1 MARTKRSYQFK
12 EGSHV
17 SGDPNKIGKEFERLE
32 KTEDG
37 LTAETAIEA
46 AKVKTSPLH
55 DTFEWDD
62 TAAAHQHRL
71 KQARTLIRSV
81 EVVIIGSNKPKRRG
95 WVHIREG
102 KTSKGR
108 YEPME
113 VVVQEM
119 DLFHSALEELQEK
132 LSAAARAVAELRDAA
147 GLSKQ
152 KGKMAII
159 GVVMKSLETA
169 SEAIKKLAA

>member
-1 MARTKRSYQFK
+1 MARTKKEYQFK

-17 SGDPNKIGKEFERLE
+17 GGDPNKIGKEFERLE
-32 KTEDG
+32 KTEEG
-37 LTAETAIEA
+37 LTAESTIEA
-46 AKVKTSPLH
+46 AKVRASPLH
-55 DTFEWDD
+55 DAFEWDD
-62 TAAAHQHRL
+62 TTAAHQHRL

-81 EVVIIGSNKPKRRG
+81 EVVVLGSDKPKRRG
-95 WVHIREG
+95 WVHVREG
-102 KTSKGR
+102 TSSKGR
-108 YEPME
+108 YEPID

-132 LSAAARAVAELRDAA
+132 LSGAARAVAELRDAA

-159 GVVMKSLETA
+159 GVVIKSLETA